1 MEEKLSLL
9 KEEVEKEM
17 KNVQTTA
24 DVENIRVE
32 YLGKKGKVVEILK
45 KLKTL
50 QISKIN
56 TYRVLTKYGRRNL
69 SKWYTTQTRKNEQQK
84 TIEKYQYM

>member
-45 KLKTL
+45 NLKNVEASKRKEVGQQANKLREE
-50 QISKIN
+50 IE
-56 TYRVLTKYGRRNL
+56 VLV
-69 SKWYTTQTRKNEQQK
+69 EQKKQELK
-84 TIEKYQYM
+84 EKERGS

>member
-1 MEEKLSLL
+1 
-9 KEEVEKEM
+9 M

-45 KLKTL
+45 NLKNVEA
-50 QISKIN
+50 SK
-56 TYRVLTKYGRRNL
+56 TKRGRTAG
-69 SKWYTTQTRKNEQQK
+69 K
-84 TIEKYQYM
+84 